1 MIEKL
6 KSNLLA
12 GLATIIPLALTVYV
26 IQVTLEVTIWL
37 GGTVAEPL
45 ERFVNVT
52 FPGFGLISSLVGLLI
67 VFLALII
74 FGALVR
80 NVFGKKVVNWVEGV
94 FKKIPLIDSI
104 YGTTKQ
110 IIETFSGSK
119 TDSFQKVVYIEY
131 PRKGLWT
138 LGFVTGESTNESN
151 EEFYHLFVPT
161 TPNPTSGYFVII
173 AKEDTTLADVDV
185 EEGFRM
191 IVSSGIVASNK
202 NSIIK

>member
-1 MIEKL
+1 MIQKL

-12 GLATIIPLALTVYV
+12 GIATIIPLALTVYV
-26 IQVTLEVTIWL
+26 IQVIITFTIWI

-45 ERFVNVT
+45 EKFVNVT
-52 FPGFGLISSLVGLLI
+52 FPGFGIISSIVGLLI
-67 VFLALII
+67 VFFALII
-74 FGALVR
+74 FGALAR
-80 NVFGKKVVNWVEGV
+80 NVIGKRVVNWFEGV

-131 PRKGLWT
+131 PREGMWT
-138 LGFVTGESTNESN
+138 LGFVTGESVNQSN

-161 TPNPTSGYFVII
+161 TPNPTSGFFLII
-173 AKEDTTLADVDV
+173 PKEDTTLADLDV
-185 EEGFRM
+185 EQGFRM
-191 IVSSGIVASNK
+191 IVSSGIVGSHK
-202 NSIIK
+202 NNIIK

>member
-1 MIEKL
+1 M
-6 KSNLLA
+6 
-12 GLATIIPLALTVYV
+12 
-26 IQVTLEVTIWL
+26 
-37 GGTVAEPL
+37 
-45 ERFVNVT
+45 
-52 FPGFGLISSLVGLLI
+52 VGLLI

>member
-1 MIEKL
+1 MFEKI
-6 KSNLLA
+6 KSNLIA
-12 GLATIIPLALTVYV
+12 GIATIVPLALTVYV
-26 IQVTLEVTIWL
+26 IQVTLEVTIWI

-45 ERFVNVT
+45 EKFVDVT
-52 FPGFGLISSLVGLLI
+52 FPGFGLLSSMVGLFI
-67 VFLALII
+67 VFFALII
-74 FGALVR
+74 FGALAR
-80 NVFGKKVVNWVEGV
+80 NVIGKRVVDWFESI

-110 IIETFSGSK
+110 IIETLSGSQ

-131 PRKGLWT
+131 PRKGMWT
-138 LGFVTGESTNESN
+138 LGFVTGESVNETN

-173 AKEDTTLADVDV
+173 TKEDTTPADVDV

-191 IVSSGIVASNK
+191 IVSSGIVGSHK
-202 NSIIK
+202 NSIVK

>member
-1 MIEKL
+1 MFEKI
-6 KSNLLA
+6 KSNLIA
-12 GLATIIPLALTVYV
+12 GIATIVPLALTVYV
-26 IQVTLEVTIWL
+26 IQVTLEVTIWV

-45 ERFVNVT
+45 EKFVDVT
-52 FPGFGLISSLVGLLI
+52 FPGFGLLSSMVGLFI
-67 VFLALII
+67 VFFALII
-74 FGALVR
+74 FGALAR
-80 NVFGKKVVNWVEGV
+80 NVIGKRVVDWFEGI

-110 IIETFSGSK
+110 IIETLSGSQ

-131 PRKGLWT
+131 PRKGMWT
-138 LGFVTGESTNESN
+138 LGFVTGESVNETN

-173 AKEDTTLADVDV
+173 AKEDTTPADVDV

-191 IVSSGIVASNK
+191 IVSSGIVGSHK
-202 NSIIK
+202 NSIVK